1 MTKPVLVIKFGTSAI
16 SNQNGE
22 PDEKIIAQIAAEVSQ
37 LQKSH
42 HIVLVSSGAVGAGK
56 KFIRAYDGSISKRKA
71 AAAIGNPL
79 LIVKYNTA
87 FGKHDLRVAQ
97 SLCERGHF
105 ANRELFL
112 ELKDTY
118 QELWENNIIPIA
130 NENDVVSD
138 RELKFSDNDE
148 LATLIA
154 AGFGASHLMIAT
166 EAGGLLDGNGNV
178 LNHIRHIDETIMNLV
193 DTSKS
198 SLGLGGMS
206 SKLTFAKLATKMGIK
221 VTIFGI
227 KAGQGGILES
237 FKGNAGSTFD
247 ALKINISAR
256 NKWLMSG
263 GLTAAKIR
271 LDLGAIKALKE
282 RKSLLAVGV
291 LEILGSFDKGEVV
304 ELINEQDEVIAVARS
319 REDSKSLAGKKQNKV
334 VAHAD
339 DIVLV

>member
-1 MTKPVLVIKFGTSAI
+1 MTKPILVIKFGTSAI
-16 SNQNGE
+16 SNKNGE
-22 PDEKIIAQIAAEVSQ
+22 PDDTIIAKIALEVSQ
-37 LQKSH
+37 LQKTN

-56 KFIRAYDGSISKRKA
+56 RFIKKYDGSISKRKA

-79 LIVKYNTA
+79 LIVKYNAA
-87 FGKHDLRVAQ
+87 FEKHGIQVAQ
-97 SLCERGHF
+97 SLCERNHF

-112 ELKDTY
+112 VLKETY
-118 QELWENNIIPIA
+118 SELWANDIIPIA

-154 AGFGASHLMIAT
+154 AGFGASHLLIAT
-166 EAGGLLDGNGNV
+166 EAGGLLDKNGTIVKYVPDIN
-178 LNHIRHIDETIMNLV
+178 DSIMNLV

-206 SKLTFAKLATKMGIK
+206 SKLTFAKLATRMGIK

-227 KAGQGGILES
+227 KEGQAGILKS
-237 FKGNAGSTFD
+237 FNGEAGTTFE
-247 ALKINISAR
+247 ANEVNLSAR
-256 NKWLMSG
+256 NKWLISG
-263 GLTAAKIR
+263 GLTAAQIK
-271 LDLGAIKALKE
+271 LDDGAVSAIKK
-282 RKSLLAVGV
+282 RKSLLSVGIS
-291 LEILGSFDKGEVV
+291 EIIGSFAKGEVV
-304 ELINEQDEVIAVARS
+304 ELIDKQGLVIAVARS
-319 REDSKSLAGKKQNKV
+319 RESSVDIKNKTL

>member
-1 MTKPVLVIKFGTSAI
+1 MTKPILVIKFGTSAI
-16 SNQNGE
+16 SNANGE
-22 PDEKIIAQIAAEVSQ
+22 PDNAIITQIALEVSQ
-37 LQKSH
+37 LQKTH

-56 KFIRAYDGSISKRKA
+56 KFIKKYDGSLSKRKA

-79 LIVKYNTA
+79 LIVKYNSA
-87 FGKHDLRVAQ
+87 FEKHGIQVAQ
-97 SLCERGHF
+97 SLCERRHF

-112 ELKDTY
+112 VLKETY
-118 QELWENNIIPIA
+118 QELWDNDIIPIA

-166 EAGGLLDGNGNV
+166 ESGGLLDRNGEIVQNV
-178 LNHIRHIDETIMNLV
+178 SQIDDSVMELV

-206 SKLTFAKLATKMGIK
+206 SKLTFAKLATKTGIK
-221 VTIFGI
+221 VSIFGI
-227 KAGQGGILES
+227 KKGQAGILKS
-237 FKGNAGSTFD
+237 FYGEAGTTFL
-247 ALKINISAR
+247 AKKVNLSAR
-256 NKWLMSG
+256 NKWLISG
-263 GLTAAKIR
+263 GLTAAQIK
-271 LDLGAIKALKE
+271 LDSGAVKAIKL
-282 RKSLLAVGV
+282 RKSLLSVGII
-291 LEILGSFDKGEVV
+291 EIQGSFDKGEVV
-304 ELINEQDEVIAVARS
+304 ELIDTENKVIAIARS
-319 REDSKSLAGKKQNKV
+319 REASKDVKEKQL